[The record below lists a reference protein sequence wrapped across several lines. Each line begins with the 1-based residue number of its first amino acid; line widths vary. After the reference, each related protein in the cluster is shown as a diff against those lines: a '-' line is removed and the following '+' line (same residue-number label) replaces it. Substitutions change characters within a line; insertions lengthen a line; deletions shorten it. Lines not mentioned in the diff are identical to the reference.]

1 MKRSGINPQTMDGI
15 ETENIG
21 GNITLEELKEK
32 IKEEL
37 LENGDDMSR
46 KERHEFIESRIGES
60 ELNLS
65 EDEIEKTV
73 EEIDEEALD
82 ESRFPTR
89 RGRN

>member
-1 MKRSGINPQTMDGI
+1 MKKSGISPQTMDGI
-15 ETENIG
+15 ETENVD

-60 ELNLS
+60 ELSLS